1 MNLIVLS
8 LLAGICQAVL
18 IHENVVFHKTNDI
31 TTTRARWMVTMV
43 IDLNPFDLFINKIHR
58 DIQNAAGVASAIV
71 EYYEAPKKQG
81 FLNTFTSLNK
91 EIDNLN
97 QTHLSIISTF
107 TDYKSLH
114 PRVTRS
120 LLPIVGKALS
130 FLFGV
135 ISEGDL
141 DQIKESVKKLADSQQ
156 TIIHVVEKA
165 ISVLD
170 ISRVQITENR
180 RAITGLIVALQ
191 QIDGKLSKLTA
202 AIEKQ
207 VKELENFIEMY
218 LQLDL
223 IIDEV
228 KQMTQR
234 AMFFLENLRLQLNL
248 LSLGHLSP
256 SIISPTNLRALL
268 LDIQA
273 RLPST
278 LKLPNDPQKDL
289 WYFYKFLTCTT
300 VLDVDKILIV
310 ISLPLLD
317 LNGEFEIYKAISI
330 PLPLPIAST
339 GNSELSNMV
348 ATYDL
353 ETPNFMINM
362 QRTSYA
368 LLSPE
373 ETQRCND
380 HLVNFCALE
389 TTIFPINL
397 SKLCVIALFT
407 QNKENIGQFC
417 RKTVRL
423 DTLLPTAV
431 HLFHNFWVIAGKKE
445 IRFSTV
451 CHGLNTNQKTII
463 VKPPLGVIQ
472 LEKSCFASSDFLTLA
487 PLYMEGQSDL
497 TLNSTA
503 NDLLVFKNTSN
514 IGIWQP
520 FLTALPNLTNFS
532 LPKELKT
539 IPKIPMD
546 QLITKL
552 KNLKPVS
559 INNNRFPAWGYVL
572 IGFSLSIIIGV
583 GLFFYCKKSS
593 SIRNSACCSNPQFGL
608 LQ

>member
-1 MNLIVLS
+1 
-8 LLAGICQAVL
+8 
-18 IHENVVFHKTNDI
+18 
-31 TTTRARWMVTMV
+31 
-43 IDLNPFDLFINKIHR
+43 
-58 DIQNAAGVASAIV
+58 
-71 EYYEAPKKQG
+71 
-81 FLNTFTSLNK
+81 
-91 EIDNLN
+91 
-97 QTHLSIISTF
+97 
-107 TDYKSLH
+107 
-114 PRVTRS
+114 
-120 LLPIVGKALS
+120 
-130 FLFGV
+130 
-135 ISEGDL
+135 
-141 DQIKESVKKLADSQQ
+141 
-156 TIIHVVEKA
+156 
-165 ISVLD
+165 
-170 ISRVQITENR
+170 
-180 RAITGLIVALQ
+180 
-191 QIDGKLSKLTA
+191 
-202 AIEKQ
+202 
-207 VKELENFIEMY
+207 
-218 LQLDL
+218 
-223 IIDEV
+223 
-228 KQMTQR
+228 
-234 AMFFLENLRLQLNL
+234 
-248 LSLGHLSP
+248 
-256 SIISPTNLRALL
+256 
-268 LDIQA
+268 
-273 RLPST
+273 
-278 LKLPNDPQKDL
+278 
-289 WYFYKFLTCTT
+289 
-300 VLDVDKILIV
+300 
-310 ISLPLLD
+310 
-317 LNGEFEIYKAISI
+317 
-330 PLPLPIAST
+330 
-339 GNSELSNMV
+339 MV

-389 TTIFPINL
+389 TAIFPINL

-532 LPKELKT
+532 LPKEHKT

-546 QLITKL
+546 Q
-552 KNLKPVS
+552 
-559 INNNRFPAWGYVL
+559 
-572 IGFSLSIIIGV
+572 
-583 GLFFYCKKSS
+583 
-593 SIRNSACCSNPQFGL
+593 
-608 LQ
+608 